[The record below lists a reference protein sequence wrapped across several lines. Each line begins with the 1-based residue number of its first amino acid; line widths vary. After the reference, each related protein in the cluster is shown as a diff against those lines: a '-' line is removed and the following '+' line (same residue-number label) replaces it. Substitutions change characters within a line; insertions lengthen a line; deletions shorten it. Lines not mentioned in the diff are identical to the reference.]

1 MAKNNTD
8 RGVSATAIAY
18 VEKLNLPALKR
29 ECIIRGLEFEKVCGS
44 IPQLQTWFLHKYNNP
59 INSGLL
65 EKYDQW
71 VTLLLRARGVD
82 EALLA
87 PEFRLGAF
95 ILKNAEGGEYR
106 SKGTRSRIPKMR
118 EKKTRTED
126 KLFTGTKKALTF
138 ELQKQGLSKA
148 EVIEK
153 VMAKFPEAKEK
164 SIGIWFNKCKRMHA
178 K

>member
-1 MAKNNTD
+1 MARNETN

-44 IPQLQTWFLHKYNNP
+44 IPQLQTWFLHNYNNP
-59 INSGLL
+59 INNGLL

-71 VTLLLRARGVD
+71 STLLLRSRGVD

-118 EKKTRTED
+118 EKKARTED

-138 ELQKQGLSKA
+138 ELQKKGLSKA

-153 VMAKFPEAKEK
+153 VMAKFPDAKEK
-164 SIGIWFNKCKRMHA
+164 SIGIWYNKCKRLHA